1 MKYKEIIKKI
11 FFILCL
17 LVICISNKCYSFDN
31 CLNKFPSYW
40 DSEKKKKSDTDTALG
55 EYLIN
60 YVAGTS
66 ALVNNTS
73 TDMEKWSSND
83 GITQTTS
90 ECILWINQYT
100 HKKDMDYVKLSG
112 YINDN
117 TYNIIKNV
125 FELYFSSKN
134 IDAINQDIKA
144 NYNETNKTNKYDTDN
159 SKGYYGIDEQ
169 DYLYYGV
176 ISKNYVEVIKN
187 CKETIQEMTA
197 SAAYAKQQGIDTKV
211 KTKFKASDG
220 KYIDFQDDY
229 NTKINYTKDQI
240 KKYLDVYGI
249 RLGETGDNRST
260 LISQWASLLS
270 GKFITKDA
278 ENVINEQNDK
288 IKEQYIKN
296 LTGYTVDEL
305 NSQSENNNSLIKNV
319 IAENQYYH
327 PRRDPDSTYESTTQV
342 DNTIEKADG
351 FISEGSS
358 QIDSTELQNFS
369 NMLYNELLIIG
380 IIIAVIV
387 GTILGIKFMIG
398 SVEEKADIKK
408 LLIPYIVGCIVVFG
422 AFGIW
427 KLVVTIL
434 ANM

>member
-66 ALVNNTS
+66 ALVNTTS

-260 LISQWASLLS
+260 LISQWASLIRGFAGMTQSVPLLIAGTVIS
-270 GKFITKDA
+270 GAVTGLLAVPVSTLFADGIDYGEYKTNRRIEGMGSAITSFS
-278 ENVINEQNDK
+278 QK
-288 IKEQYIKN
+288 ISSGLAQASIGWILG
-296 LTGYTVDEL
+296 LTGYISGQAV
-305 NSQSENNNSLIKNV
+305 QSGI
-319 IAENQYYH
+319 
-327 PRRDPDSTYESTTQV
+327 T
-342 DNTIEKADG
+342 
-351 FISEGSS
+351 
-358 QIDSTELQNFS
+358 
-369 NMLYNELLIIG
+369 NMG
-380 IIIAVIV
+380 IISMYAWMPAALLLAIFIILKFCYKYEDIADEVIN
-387 GTILGIKFMIG
+387 TL
-398 SVEEKADIKK
+398 ENRKK
-408 LLIPYIVGCIVVFG
+408 Q
-422 AFGIW
+422 AR
-427 KLVVTIL
+427 
-434 ANM
+434 N

>member
-40 DSEKKKKSDTDTALG
+40 DSEKKKKSDTDTAVG
-55 EYLIN
+55 EYLNN

-176 ISKNYVEVIKN
+176 ISKN
-187 CKETIQEMTA
+187 
-197 SAAYAKQQGIDTKV
+197 
-211 KTKFKASDG
+211 
-220 KYIDFQDDY
+220 
-229 NTKINYTKDQI
+229 
-240 KKYLDVYGI
+240 
-249 RLGETGDNRST
+249 
-260 LISQWASLLS
+260 
-270 GKFITKDA
+270 
-278 ENVINEQNDK
+278 
-288 IKEQYIKN
+288 
-296 LTGYTVDEL
+296 
-305 NSQSENNNSLIKNV
+305 
-319 IAENQYYH
+319 
-327 PRRDPDSTYESTTQV
+327 
-342 DNTIEKADG
+342 
-351 FISEGSS
+351 
-358 QIDSTELQNFS
+358 
-369 NMLYNELLIIG
+369 
-380 IIIAVIV
+380 
-387 GTILGIKFMIG
+387 
-398 SVEEKADIKK
+398 
-408 LLIPYIVGCIVVFG
+408 
-422 AFGIW
+422 
-427 KLVVTIL
+427 
-434 ANM
+434 